1 MLCGIKMVDTNKTY
15 LELDFDTNKQ
25 NLIDFMKSRT
35 ELTDYDYEGSAIN
48 SVMDTLSYNTMYNAI
63 YANMA
68 VNESFLDTAIKRD
81 SVVSKAK
88 MLNYTPNS
96 ATASTAL
103 INITINENEGL
114 DNILI
119 PRGTK
124 FSSQVDSNSYIFTTM
139 RDYLA
144 LYAGNNQYV
153 VNNVEIKQGKLV
165 STSFIA
171 KGDSVESF
179 ILNNSNID
187 TSTIEVTVQ
196 QSPTNL
202 SYETYKPIE
211 DITSFDMDGNYYI
224 INETYDGNW
233 QIIFGDDILFKKIKN
248 NNVVIV
254 SYLITDGEEADGIH
268 DFTSENINGYI
279 DFNIETVQKSLG
291 GGSKE
296 SIESI
301 RTLAPLS
308 FADQKKLTTD
318 KSYQI
323 ILSKL
328 PVLRNSVDS
337 ISVWG
342 GQDNI
347 PPKCGTVFV
356 SLKPKEGKI
365 ISKSIKEA
373 IVNNYINKSHI
384 VTMKTEFVDPVYL
397 YLDITTKF
405 KYNNT
410 LTSKSTDQLIHEVE
424 NVIKQYSKGYLEYFK
439 TNFEFSPFTTIIDKT
454 DPSIKSNL
462 TNVRIKRK
470 IKLKLGVETAYTVRM
485 LNAFEKGSL
494 ISSYFDYNEPNRI
507 TNDRY
512 YLDDDGNGNVRLMK
526 LSSDSKQTIIK
537 AKIGEIDYN
546 KGIIDITS
554 FTPTNYINSE
564 ILSISVTPTIKNVKT
579 TLNNILS
586 IDNMNVTGEID
597 TSLL

>member
-1 MLCGIKMVDTNKTY
+1 MVDTNKTY

-25 NLIDFMKSRT
+25 NLIDFMKTRT

-68 VNESFLDTAIKRD
+68 VNESFMDTAIKRD

-103 INITINENEGL
+103 INITINENDGL
-114 DNILI
+114 NNILI
-119 PRGTK
+119 PKGTK
-124 FSSQVDSNSYIFTTM
+124 FSSQVDNNSYIFTTLQ
-139 RDYLA
+139 DYLA
-144 LYAGNNQYV
+144 LYNGNNQYIV
-153 VNNVEIKQGKLV
+153 KNVEIRQGKLV
-165 STSFIA
+165 TTSFIA

-179 ILNNSNID
+179 ILNNPNID

-202 SYETYKPIE
+202 SYEIYKPIE
-211 DITSFDMDGNYYI
+211 DITSFDMNGNYYI
-224 INETYDGNW
+224 VNETYDGNW
-233 QIIFGDDILFKKIKN
+233 QIIFGDDILFKKIQN

-254 SYLITDGEEADGIH
+254 SYLITDGEEADGIY
-268 DFTSENINGYI
+268 DFTAENINGYI
-279 DFNIETVQKSLG
+279 DFNIETTQKSLG

-328 PVLRNSVDS
+328 PVLRNSIDS

-347 PPKCGTVFV
+347 PPKYGTVFV
-356 SLKPKEGKI
+356 SLKPKDGKI
-365 ISKSIKEA
+365 ISKSIKET

-424 NVIKQYSKGYLEYFK
+424 NVIKEYSKSYLEYFK

-454 DPSIKSNL
+454 DDSIKSNL
-462 TNVRIKRK
+462 TSIRIKRK
-470 IKLKLGVETAYTVRM
+470 VQLKLGVETAYTVRM

-494 ISSYFDYNEPNRI
+494 LSSYFDYNEPNRI

-512 YLDDDGNGNVRLMK
+512 YLDDDMNGNIRLMK

-546 KGIIDITS
+546 KGTIDITS
-554 FTPTNYINSE
+554 FTPTNYINSDV
-564 ILSISVTPTIKNVKT
+564 LSISVNPTIKNVKT
-579 TLNNILS
+579 ELNNILS
-586 IDNMNVTGEID
+586 IDNINVTGEID
-597 TSLL
+597 ASLL

>member
-1 MLCGIKMVDTNKTY
+1 MVDTNKTY

-88 MLNYTPNS
+88 MLSYTPNS

-139 RDYLA
+139 QDYLA
-144 LYAGNNQYV
+144 LYAGDNQYV

-211 DITSFDMDGNYYI
+211 DITSFDMNGNYYI

-254 SYLITDGEEADGIH
+254 SYLITDGEEADGIY

-347 PPKCGTVFV
+347 PPKYGTVFV

-454 DPSIKSNL
+454 DSSIKSNL

-470 IKLKLGVETAYTVRM
+470 IKLKLGIETAYTVRM

-512 YLDDDGNGNVRLMK
+512 YLDDDSNGNIRLMK

-546 KGIIDITS
+546 KGVIDITS